1 MLTLYA
7 ATGTGSVAPQA
18 LLAHLGV
25 EHQIQWIDYDNEEHH
40 ADDYLKINPRGQ
52 LPALQLEDGTVVTE
66 SLAIVLLIA
75 ERYGSGFM
83 PATGSVEHA
92 LTYRWMAF
100 AATNLYEGLLRILYP
115 HSYTTSPDPE
125 PVKESADIYL
135 HNAFSI
141 LEYEVGDDDCLVGN
155 TTGVA
160 DIYVA
165 MLMTWYPEPE
175 NLRETYPGLSRV
187 FDSAMALPSVK
198 TVFQEN
204 ELI

>member
-18 LLAHLGV
+18 LLAHLDV
-25 EHQIQWIDYDNEEHH
+25 EHRIQWIDYDSEEHH
-40 ADDYLKINPRGQ
+40 ADAYLKVNPRGQ
-52 LPALQLEDGTVVTE
+52 LPTLVLEDGTVVTE

-75 ERYGSGFM
+75 ERYGSGIM
-83 PATGSVEHA
+83 PPAGSSEHA

-115 HSYTTSPDPE
+115 DSYTTNPDSE
-125 PVKESADIYL
+125 PVKSSADAYL
-135 HNAFSI
+135 HNAFGI
-141 LEYEVGDDDCLVGN
+141 LEREIGTGNHLVGDTVGI
-155 TTGVA
+155 V

-165 MLMTWYPEPE
+165 MLLTWYPDQEK
-175 NLRETYPGLSRV
+175 LRESYPGLTRV
-187 FDSAMALPSVK
+187 FEAATALSAVRK
-198 TVFQEN
+198 VFEEN

>member
-18 LLAHLGV
+18 LLAQLDV

-52 LPALQLEDGTVVTE
+52 LPALQLEDGTIVTE

-83 PATGSVEHA
+83 PATGSGEHA

-115 HSYTTSPDPE
+115 HTYTTGPDLE

-141 LEYEVGDDDCLVGN
+141 LEQEVGDGDCLVGN
-155 TTGVA
+155 TAGVV

-187 FDSAMALPSVK
+187 FDSALKLPSVK